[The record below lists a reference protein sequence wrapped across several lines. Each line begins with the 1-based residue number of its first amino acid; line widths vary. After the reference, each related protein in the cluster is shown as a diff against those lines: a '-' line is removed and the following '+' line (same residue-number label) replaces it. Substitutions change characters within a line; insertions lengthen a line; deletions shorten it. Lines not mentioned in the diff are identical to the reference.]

1 MTRRGLDLKAPLRAR
16 DVVVGLVALGLSIAL
31 VVLGTT
37 LGRIHSS
44 KTHLVIIA
52 WACAILLLL
61 TGTIA
66 IRRITADL
74 GRLVTHRS
82 YVGAGAIVRLVTTG
96 ASYVVLL
103 FALFGV
109 LGVSVS
115 HLLIGAG
122 VAGVVIGIAAQQSLA
137 NVFASLVLLF
147 ARPFVVG
154 ENIRI
159 RSGVLG
165 VIDVEVLGI
174 GLTYVTVRTEDGIL
188 KVPNSVLLASG
199 IGQTDPKSHA
209 PHAATNPSPS
219 TSSDEQPGTSSVNG

>member
-1 MTRRGLDLKAPLRAR
+1 MVRRGLDLNAPLRAR
-16 DVVVGLVALGLSIAL
+16 DVTIGLIALGFSIAL
-31 VVLGTT
+31 VVVGTT

-44 KTHLVIIA
+44 TTHLVILA
-52 WACAILLLL
+52 WVCAILLLV

-66 IRRITADL
+66 IRRITLDL
-74 GRLVTHRS
+74 GRLITHRS

-96 ASYVVLL
+96 ASYVILL

-154 ENIRI
+154 EHIRI

-199 IGQTDPKSHA
+199 IGQADPKH
-209 PHAATNPSPS
+209 PATNDASSS
-219 TSSDEQPGTSSVNG
+219 TPTTAPEEKP